1 MRAILLDLAGE
12 AGRARAWVEAASP
25 GASVDVLDK
34 AELKAGG
41 KREVLAR
48 IRSRGRSELFG
59 IFCNR
64 LDLQP
69 SLVPMMVFGLLAG
82 ARRVRVGDMEGRSVE
97 RGWAGVALV
106 ELPKLAVELLVGY
119 GVVVPLA
126 WLSTWWLGA
135 RARRRGHRRPN
146 DGPLDILYLRATPAA
161 TSAVGGST
169 SHVAGTVNAFAEM
182 GHRVRFIANDRL
194 LEVDHDVMP
203 LDVVPPDARF
213 GTVRAIFEVWNSLR
227 FGWRAK
233 AIARSRPAPD
243 LVYQRYSR
251 FNAAGVL
258 LAVALDRPLC
268 LEFNG
273 SEVWVAENWDP
284 VGQRLLL
291 AAIERLNLRAADRIV
306 VVSHVLAEAC
316 AKAGA
321 DRERIVVNP
330 NGADADRF
338 RPGVGGAELRARLFP
353 KRENEAAAEGVTEQ
367 GDEIIAGFLGTFG
380 PWHGVDALAEAIV
393 KLPRDV
399 PVRFLLVGDG
409 DRRPGVER
417 RIAEGGVTDRV
428 VFAGRIPHS
437 EVPAYLDACDI
448 LLSPHVPMPDG
459 SAFFGSPTKLFEY
472 MAMEKAIAASRL
484 GQIGDVIED
493 GVSGLLLEPG
503 SVDELVAAIEK
514 LAGDAE
520 LRERLG
526 RAARA
531 TVLERYTWRASAKRA
546 TDFATAPRSEQTIK
560 RATDCPYR
568 NG

>member
-1 MRAILLDLAGE
+1 MRTVLLDLAGE
-12 AGRARAWVEAASP
+12 AARARAWVESAAP
-25 GASVDVLDK
+25 GADVDVLDK

-41 KREVLAR
+41 KREVLSR
-48 IRSRGRSELFG
+48 IRARGRSDLFG

-97 RGWAGVALV
+97 RGWTGVAFV
-106 ELPKLAVELLVGY
+106 EMPKLALELLVGY

-135 RARRRGHRRPN
+135 RAGRRGLRRPKS
-146 DGPLDILYLRATPAA
+146 GPLEILYLRATPAA

-169 SHVAGTVNAFAEM
+169 SHVSGTVNAFAEM

-194 LEVDHDVMP
+194 LEVDHERMP

-227 FGWRAK
+227 FARRAR

-243 LVYQRYSR
+243 LIYQRYSR

-284 VGQRLLL
+284 VGQRRLL

-306 VVSHVLAEAC
+306 VVSEVLAEAC
-316 AKAGA
+316 EKAGA
-321 DRERIVVNP
+321 DRDRIVVNP
-330 NGADADRF
+330 NGADAERF

-353 KRENEAAAEGVTEQ
+353 PSADGGHELV
-367 GDEIIAGFLGTFG
+367 AGFLGTFG

-417 RIAEGGVTDRV
+417 RIAEGGASDRV
-428 VFAGRIPHS
+428 VFAGRIPHG

-484 GQIGDVIED
+484 GQIGDVIDD
-493 GVSGLLLEPG
+493 GVSGLLLTPG
-503 SVDELVAAIEK
+503 SVDELVAAIER
-514 LAGDAE
+514 LASDPD
-520 LRERLG
+520 LRTRLG

-531 TVLERYTWRASAKRA
+531 TVLEKYTWRASARRA
-546 TDFATAPRSEQTIK
+546 TDF
-560 RATDCPYR
+560 TD
-568 NG
+568 

>member
-1 MRAILLDLAGE
+1 MRTVLLDLAGE
-12 AGRARAWVEAASP
+12 AARARTWVETAAP
-25 GASVDVLDK
+25 GADVDVLDK

-48 IRSRGRSELFG
+48 IRARGRSDLFG

-97 RGWAGVALV
+97 RGWAGVVLV
-106 ELPKLAVELLVGY
+106 ELPKLALELLVGY
-119 GVVVPLA
+119 GAVVPLA
-126 WLSTWWLGA
+126 WVSTWWLGF
-135 RARRRGHRRPN
+135 RAGRRAPRRPKA
-146 DGPLDILYLRATPAA
+146 GPIDILFLRATPAA

-182 GHRVRFIANDRL
+182 GHSVRFIANDRL
-194 LEVDHDVMP
+194 LEVDHERMP
-203 LDVVPPDARF
+203 LDVVPPDSRF

-233 AIARSRPAPD
+233 TIARSRPAPD

-284 VGQRLLL
+284 VGQRRLL

-306 VVSHVLAEAC
+306 VVSQVLAEAC
-316 AKAGA
+316 AGAGA
-321 DRERIVVNP
+321 DPGRIVVNP
-330 NGADADRF
+330 NGADAERF

-353 KRENEAAAEGVTEQ
+353 VPADGRTELV
-367 GDEIIAGFLGTFG
+367 AGFLGTFG

-393 KLPRDV
+393 RLPRDV

-409 DRRPGVER
+409 DRRPAVER
-417 RIAEGGVTDRV
+417 RIAEGGASDRV
-428 VFAGRIPHS
+428 VFAGRIPHG

-493 GVSGLLLEPG
+493 GISGLLLTPG

-514 LAGDAE
+514 LAADPE
-520 LRERLG
+520 LRTRLG

-531 TVLERYTWRASAKRA
+531 TVLEKYTWRASAKRA
-546 TDFATAPRSEQTIK
+546 TDFA
-560 RATDCPYR
+560 DR
-568 NG
+568 NR

>member
-1 MRAILLDLAGE
+1 MRTVLLDLAGE
-12 AGRARAWVEAASP
+12 AGRARAWVEAAAP

-48 IRSRGRSELFG
+48 IRARGRSDLFG

-82 ARRVRVGDMEGRSVE
+82 ARRVRVGDMEDRSVE
-97 RGWAGVALV
+97 RGWAGVVFV
-106 ELPKLAVELLVGY
+106 EMPKLALELLVGY
-119 GVVVPLA
+119 GAVVPLA
-126 WLSTWWLGA
+126 WLSTWWLGF
-135 RARRRGHRRPN
+135 RAGRRGTRRPK

-194 LEVDHDVMP
+194 LEVDHDRMP

-233 AIARSRPAPD
+233 AIAKSRPAPD

-258 LAVALDRPLC
+258 LAVVLDRPLC

-284 VGQRLLL
+284 VGQRRLL

-306 VVSHVLAEAC
+306 VVSEVLAEAC
-316 AKAGA
+316 ARAGA
-321 DRERIVVNP
+321 DPDRIVVNP
-330 NGADADRF
+330 NGADAERF

-353 KRENEAAAEGVTEQ
+353 PSADGSTELV
-367 GDEIIAGFLGTFG
+367 AGFLGTFG

-393 KLPRDV
+393 RLPRSV
-399 PVRFLLVGDG
+399 PMRFLLVGDG
-409 DRRPGVER
+409 DRRPAVER
-417 RIAEGGVTDRV
+417 RIEEGGAGDRV
-428 VFAGRIPHS
+428 VFAGRIPHG

-493 GVSGLLLEPG
+493 GVSGLLLTPG
-503 SVDELVAAIEK
+503 SVDELVAAIER
-514 LAGDAE
+514 LAADPD
-520 LRERLG
+520 LRTRLG

-531 TVLERYTWRASAKRA
+531 RVLEKYTWRASARRA
-546 TDFATAPRSEQTIK
+546 TDF
-560 RATDCPYR
+560 TDR
-568 NG
+568 DG

>member
-82 ARRVRVGDMEGRSVE
+82 ARRVRVGDMEGRSIE
-97 RGWAGVALV
+97 RGWAGVVLV
-106 ELPKLAVELLVGY
+106 ELPKLALELLVGY
-119 GVVVPLA
+119 GAVVPMA
-126 WLSTWWLGA
+126 WLSTWWLCL
-135 RARRRGHRRPN
+135 RARRRGHRRPK
-146 DGPLDILYLRATPAA
+146 DGPLEILYLRATPAA

-194 LEVDHDVMP
+194 LEVDHDRMP
-203 LDVVPPDARF
+203 LDVVPPDSRF
-213 GTVRAIFEVWNSLR
+213 GTVRALFEVWNSLR

-233 AIARSRPAPD
+233 AVARSRPAPD
-243 LVYQRYSR
+243 LIYQRYSR

-284 VGQRLLL
+284 VGQRRLL

-306 VVSHVLAEAC
+306 VVSQVLAEAC
-316 AKAGA
+316 SKAGA
-321 DRERIVVNP
+321 DRDRIVVNP
-330 NGADADRF
+330 NGADAERF
-338 RPGVGGAELRARLFP
+338 RPGVGGAELRSRLFP
-353 KRENEAAAEGVTEQ
+353 DPADGGHELV
-367 GDEIIAGFLGTFG
+367 AGFLGTFG

-409 DRRPGVER
+409 DRRPAVER
-417 RIAEGGVTDRV
+417 RIAEGGASDRV
-428 VFAGRIPHS
+428 VFAGRIPHR

-493 GVSGLLLEPG
+493 GVSGLLLTPG

-514 LAGDAE
+514 LADDPD
-520 LRERLG
+520 LRTRLG

-531 TVLERYTWRASAKRA
+531 RVLERYTWRASAKRA
-546 TDFATAPRSEQTIK
+546 TDF
-560 RATDCPYR
+560 TD
-568 NG
+568 